1 MEFFRRK
8 ELFTNKIGTDEVGR
22 GPLAG
27 PVVASSVLLLNNDL
41 KILDQLKELKV
52 TDSKKISEKRRSKIL
67 EKLNI
72 PIIEKN
78 TVVEIVP
85 GLYYLTVE
93 VDHKKI
99 DEINILQ
106 ASLLAMKNSIVG
118 LSEKFKLNHKN
129 TKAIIDGNK
138 LPNNLPVD
146 SEYLIKGDAKDLLI
160 GLASII
166 AKEYRDTLM
175 KEYDH
180 KFPGYNF
187 GKHSG
192 YPTKEHKESIKKL
205 GPSPIHRLSFKGVLS
220 D

>member
-27 PVVASSVLLLNNDL
+27 PVIASSVLLLNNDL

-52 TDSKKISEKRRSKIL
+52 TDSKKISEKRRSK
-67 EKLNI
+67 
-72 PIIEKN
+72 
-78 TVVEIVP
+78 
-85 GLYYLTVE
+85 
-93 VDHKKI
+93 
-99 DEINILQ
+99 
-106 ASLLAMKNSIVG
+106 
-118 LSEKFKLNHKN
+118 
-129 TKAIIDGNK
+129 
-138 LPNNLPVD
+138 
-146 SEYLIKGDAKDLLI
+146 DLLI

-180 KFPGYNF
+180 IFPGYNF